1 MNADA
6 IFLQNRYDL
15 CLSASAEAGSLAD
28 RSRHMIVGRSI
39 DLTRREDTTE
49 RVASCVLESASCH
62 GFARLTV
69 TRSRA
74 RPLYECVCVLIF
86 VEIM

>member
-1 MNADA
+1 MNAVA
-6 IFLQNRYDL
+6 IFLQNRHGL
-15 CLSASAEAGSLAD
+15 CSSASAEAGSLAD
-28 RSRHMIVGRSI
+28 RSRHMIVGRST

-69 TRSRA
+69 MRGWA
-74 RPLYECVCVLIF
+74 RPL
-86 VEIM
+86 